1 MKTLFLKI
9 GMIGLGASMLL
20 GAGCARVTLFAG
32 DSRMTSFDRERA
44 EHAKTLATFQDESL
58 GLTFTYP
65 KTWGTAQLRAASV
78 PGIDNGERKQIVFS
92 EQPQVSVSVFSLD
105 FKEGISEGNPTEY
118 FSLEPDIPSS
128 SILARLRSQFTIVG
142 LVKMAINTYRMVH
155 TAQYVGGNAAVYVS
169 YLQPQ
174 RLSGS
179 LSEVMTVYRTG
190 VQERPTYTADDIKAI
205 LERPEVKK
213 ILEDTEEMAQSMH
226 ATPQ

>member
-1 MKTLFLKI
+1 MQTLFLKI
-9 GMIGLGASMLL
+9 GIIGLGATMLL

-44 EHAKTLATFQDESL
+44 EHAKTLATFQDELL

-78 PGIDNGERKQIVFS
+78 PGIDTGERKQIVFS
-92 EQPQVSVSVFSLD
+92 EQPQVSVSVFSLG
-105 FKEGISEGNPTEY
+105 FKEGVSEGSGPEY
-118 FSLEPDIPSS
+118 FSLEPDIPTSS
-128 SILARLRSQFTIVG
+128 LLPRLRSQFTIVG
-142 LVKMAINTYRMVH
+142 LVGMAIRTYQMIDTV
-155 TAQYVGGNAAVYVS
+155 QYVGSNAAVRVS

-190 VQERPTYTADDIKAI
+190 VQERQTYTKADVEVI
-205 LERPEVKK
+205 LERPEIKK
-213 ILEDTEEMAQSMH
+213 ILDDTEEMAHSMH
-226 ATPQ
+226 AIAP